1 MINKIVTI
9 VGYDL
14 SYLKGLNI
22 DENSLGLFVSTI
34 TTRRNGRILKN
45 LYFTKLIAKKRNVKE
60 KRQAV

>member
-14 SYLKGLNI
+14 SYLKGLNT

-34 TTRRNGRILKN
+34 TTSGRILKN